1 MLKEEVPSSS
11 STVNLRLFQV
21 FENERYSLVSK
32 WSSKSL
38 FPNDRHP
45 ITTIDDLDG
54 FKDINE
60 ANDALLMEG
69 LFIYHSIYIQI
80 VVSNK

>member
-1 MLKEEVPSSS
+1 MLEEEVPSISS
-11 STVNLRLFQV
+11 NVNLRLFQV

-45 ITTIDDLDG
+45 VTTIDDLDG

-60 ANDALLMEG
+60 ASDALLMEG
-69 LFIYHSIYIQI
+69 MLVNQ
-80 VVSNK
+80 